1 MKHILLALSLLPMG
15 LMAQKLS
22 VSDTV
27 WVNDEMDKVKQAQ
40 ATRYGIVQEMDTV
53 AHIATFHY
61 FDRET
66 NRKDIIRRVAVKEKD
81 GKLRTR
87 LISEI
92 LLYPDGATQEELV
105 ITNAENE
112 EGKEPR
118 TYARKIFYP
127 DGALQYEE
135 TMNEKGE
142 HECVY
147 YKPNGKIDKNPKEQI
162 PLYQTMPAY
171 PGGTKALIEFLSK
184 NVKYP
189 VEAKRD
195 GIQGRVLVKFMVDR
209 DGAIAKVKVARSG
222 GDKSLDREAVRV
234 IKAMPDWK
242 PGTVRGNPV
251 NVTYTVPVNFKL
263 N

>member
-1 MKHILLALSLLPMG
+1 MG

-53 AHIATFHY
+53 AHIATIHY

-66 NRKDIIRRVAVKEKD
+66 NRKDIIRRVAVKEKE

-118 TYARKIFYP
+118 TYDRKIFYP

-147 YKPNGKIDKNPKEQI
+147 YKPNGKIDKKPKEQI

-171 PGGTKALIEFLSK
+171 PGGQKALIEFLSK

>member
-1 MKHILLALSLLPMG
+1 MIV
-15 LMAQKLS
+15 MAQTLA

-27 WVNDEMDKVKQAQ
+27 WVNDEMDDVEQTK

-53 AHIATFHY
+53 AHVATIHY
-61 FDRET
+61 FDLET
-66 NRKDIIRRVAVKEKD
+66 NRKDIIRHMEFKEKN
-81 GKLRTR
+81 GKTRTR
-87 LISEI
+87 LLREI

-105 ITNAENE
+105 ITNAEQE
-112 EGKEPR
+112 EKGPR
-118 TYARKIFYP
+118 TYDRKIFYP

-234 IKAMPDWK
+234 IKA
-242 PGTVRGNPV
+242 V
-251 NVTYTVPVNFKL
+251 NSI
-263 N
+263 